1 MKPKEKAEE
10 LIKKYSIIL
19 YNDDLP
25 KVDIFREE
33 INELKELA
41 LIAVDE
47 IQEVLMTDELY
58 NAGNLS
64 FERIDNYWEE
74 VKQEIEKT
82 LNTVSI
88 LTEID

>member
-74 VKQEIEKT
+74 VKQEIEK
-82 LNTVSI
+82 L
-88 LTEID
+88 

>member
-19 YNDDLP
+19 YNDDIP

-47 IQEVLMTDELY
+47 IISVL
-58 NAGNLS
+58 S
-64 FERIDNYWEE
+64 CERLTQSPYTTYEE
-74 VKQEIEKT
+74 RKFYIQVKKEIEK
-82 LNTVSI
+82 L
-88 LTEID
+88 